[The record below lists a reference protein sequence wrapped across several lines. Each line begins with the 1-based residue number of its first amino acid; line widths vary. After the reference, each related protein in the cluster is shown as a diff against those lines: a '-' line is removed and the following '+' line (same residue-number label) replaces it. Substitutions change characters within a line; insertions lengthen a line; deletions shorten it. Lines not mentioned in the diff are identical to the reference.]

1 MLAVDR
7 FAAVHFCSYSPCR
20 PFRYFALKTV
30 PAGTEGFVRTGERP
44 PFADQR
50 PLKQKSWPRP
60 AFLQLERRAL
70 QRLDVRR
77 GRALLPL
84 RHVEG
89 DLLALFQRFVAG
101 ALDRAVMGEQ
111 ILAAVVRRDETEAL
125 GVVEPLHGACWHVI
139 PSAENCSLREAV
151 RASLRARWSR
161 E

>member
-70 QRLDVRR
+70 QRLVVRR
-77 GRALLPL
+77 GRALLHL

-89 DLLALFQRFVAG
+89 DLLGLCQRVVY
-101 ALDRAVMGEQ
+101 R
-111 ILAAVVRRDETEAL
+111 ILARAITLVDIL
-125 GVVEPLHGACWHVI
+125 SACDL
-139 PSAENCSLREAV
+139 SSES
-151 RASLRARWSR
+151 
-161 E
+161 